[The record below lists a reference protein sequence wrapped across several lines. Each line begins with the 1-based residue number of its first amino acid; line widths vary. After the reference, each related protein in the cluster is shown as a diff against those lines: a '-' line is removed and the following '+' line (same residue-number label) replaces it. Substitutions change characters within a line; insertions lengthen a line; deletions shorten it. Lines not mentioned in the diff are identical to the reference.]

1 MKLKDR
7 IAIVTGGGKGI
18 GAEICLRLASEGA
31 KIVIAEMDIE
41 NGEKISKK
49 IQDNNGE
56 AIVVETNKDPLNNAL
71 KLISGKWKI
80 KILEKLSN
88 KPIRFGKLKKNLDTI
103 TSQMLSKQL
112 KEMENDTLVKRKV
125 IKSNPITV
133 EYSLTQFGNSSL
145 PIIRSLIKWGSIN
158 KRKMS
163 RVIEKDQERAID
175 LLNDEIRFKNLQ
187 RKNFYG

>member
-1 MKLKDR
+1 MINKL
-7 IAIVTGGGKGI
+7 
-18 GAEICLRLASEGA
+18 EI
-31 KIVIAEMDIE
+31 
-41 NGEKISKK
+41 
-49 IQDNNGE
+49 
-56 AIVVETNKDPLNNAL
+56 NKDPLNNAL

-88 KPIRFGKLKKNLDTI
+88 RPIRFGKLKKGLNTI

-125 IKSNPITV
+125 VKSKPITV

-145 PIIRSLIKWGSIN
+145 PIIRSLVKWGNIN

-163 RVIEKDQERAID
+163 HVIEKDQERVID
-175 LLNDEIRFKNLQ
+175 LLHDEIRFKNLQ

>member
-1 MKLKDR
+1 MVNKL
-7 IAIVTGGGKGI
+7 
-18 GAEICLRLASEGA
+18 EI
-31 KIVIAEMDIE
+31 
-41 NGEKISKK
+41 
-49 IQDNNGE
+49 
-56 AIVVETNKDPLNNAL
+56 NKDPLNNAL

-80 KILEKLSN
+80 KILDKLIN
-88 KPIRFGKLKKNLDTI
+88 KPTRFGKLKKDLNTI
-103 TSQMLSKQL
+103 TAQMLSKQL

-133 EYSLTQFGNSSL
+133 EYSLTQFGSSSL
-145 PIIRSLIKWGSIN
+145 PIIRALIKWGSIN

-163 RVIEKDQERAID
+163 SVIGKDQERAID

>member
-1 MKLKDR
+1 MVNKL
-7 IAIVTGGGKGI
+7 
-18 GAEICLRLASEGA
+18 EI
-31 KIVIAEMDIE
+31 
-41 NGEKISKK
+41 
-49 IQDNNGE
+49 
-56 AIVVETNKDPLNNAL
+56 NKDPLNNAL

-88 KPIRFGKLKKNLDTI
+88 RPIRFGKLKKNLDTI

-133 EYSLTQFGNSSL
+133 EYSLTQFGSSSL
-145 PIIRSLIKWGSIN
+145 PIIRALIKWGSIN

-163 RVIEKDQERAID
+163 SVIGKDQERAID

-187 RKNFYG
+187 RKNFYR

>member
-1 MKLKDR
+1 MVNKL
-7 IAIVTGGGKGI
+7 
-18 GAEICLRLASEGA
+18 EI
-31 KIVIAEMDIE
+31 
-41 NGEKISKK
+41 
-49 IQDNNGE
+49 
-56 AIVVETNKDPLNNAL
+56 NKDPLNNAL

-80 KILEKLSN
+80 KIIEKLIN
-88 KPIRFGKLKKNLDTI
+88 KPIRFGKLKKGLNTI

-125 IKSNPITV
+125 VKSKPITV

-145 PIIRSLIKWGSIN
+145 PIIRSLVKWGNIN

-163 RVIEKDQERAID
+163 HVIEKDQERVID
-175 LLNDEIRFKNLQ
+175 LLHDEIRFKNLQ

>member
-1 MKLKDR
+1 MVNKL
-7 IAIVTGGGKGI
+7 
-18 GAEICLRLASEGA
+18 EI
-31 KIVIAEMDIE
+31 
-41 NGEKISKK
+41 
-49 IQDNNGE
+49 
-56 AIVVETNKDPLNNAL
+56 NKDPLNNAL

-80 KILEKLSN
+80 KIIEKLIN
-88 KPIRFGKLKKNLDTI
+88 KPIRFSKLKKDLDTI

-125 IKSNPITV
+125 VKSKPITV

-145 PIIRSLIKWGSIN
+145 PIIRSLVKWGNIN

-163 RVIEKDQERAID
+163 HVIEKDQERVID
-175 LLNDEIRFKNLQ
+175 LLHDEIRFKNLQ

>member
-1 MKLKDR
+1 MVNKL
-7 IAIVTGGGKGI
+7 
-18 GAEICLRLASEGA
+18 EI
-31 KIVIAEMDIE
+31 
-41 NGEKISKK
+41 
-49 IQDNNGE
+49 
-56 AIVVETNKDPLNNAL
+56 NKDPLNNAL

-88 KPIRFGKLKKNLDTI
+88 RPIRFGKLKKNLDTI

-133 EYSLTQFGNSSL
+133 EYSLTQFGSSSL
-145 PIIRSLIKWGSIN
+145 PIIRALIKWGSIN
-158 KRKMS
+158 KRKIS
-163 RVIEKDQERAID
+163 SVIGKDQERAID

>member
-1 MKLKDR
+1 MVNKL
-7 IAIVTGGGKGI
+7 
-18 GAEICLRLASEGA
+18 EI
-31 KIVIAEMDIE
+31 
-41 NGEKISKK
+41 
-49 IQDNNGE
+49 
-56 AIVVETNKDPLNNAL
+56 NKDPLNNAL

-133 EYSLTQFGNSSL
+133 EYSLTQFGSSSL
-145 PIIRSLIKWGSIN
+145 PIIRALIKWGSIN

-163 RVIEKDQERAID
+163 SVIGKDQERAID

>member
-1 MKLKDR
+1 MVNKL
-7 IAIVTGGGKGI
+7 
-18 GAEICLRLASEGA
+18 EI
-31 KIVIAEMDIE
+31 
-41 NGEKISKK
+41 
-49 IQDNNGE
+49 
-56 AIVVETNKDPLNNAL
+56 NKDPLNNAL

-88 KPIRFGKLKKNLDTI
+88 RPIRFGKLKKNLDTI

-125 IKSNPITV
+125 VKSNSTTV

-145 PIIRSLIKWGSIN
+145 PIIRSLVKWGSIN

-163 RVIEKDQERAID
+163 RVIEKDQERVID
-175 LLNDEIRFKNLQ
+175 LLHDEIRFKNLQ

>member
-1 MKLKDR
+1 MVNKL
-7 IAIVTGGGKGI
+7 
-18 GAEICLRLASEGA
+18 EI
-31 KIVIAEMDIE
+31 
-41 NGEKISKK
+41 
-49 IQDNNGE
+49 
-56 AIVVETNKDPLNNAL
+56 NKDPLNNAL

-80 KILEKLSN
+80 KILEKLIN
-88 KPIRFGKLKKNLDTI
+88 KPIRFGKLKKDLNTI
-103 TSQMLSKQL
+103 TAQMLSKQL

-133 EYSLTQFGNSSL
+133 EYSLTQLGNSSL

-163 RVIEKDQERAID
+163 RVIEKDQEKAID

-187 RKNFYG
+187 RKSFYE

>member
-1 MKLKDR
+1 MVNKL
-7 IAIVTGGGKGI
+7 
-18 GAEICLRLASEGA
+18 EI
-31 KIVIAEMDIE
+31 
-41 NGEKISKK
+41 
-49 IQDNNGE
+49 
-56 AIVVETNKDPLNNAL
+56 NKDPLNNAL

-88 KPIRFGKLKKNLDTI
+88 RPIRFGKLKKNLDTI

-175 LLNDEIRFKNLQ
+175 VLNDEIRFKNLQ
-187 RKNFYG
+187 RKSFYE

>member
-1 MKLKDR
+1 MVNKL
-7 IAIVTGGGKGI
+7 
-18 GAEICLRLASEGA
+18 EI
-31 KIVIAEMDIE
+31 
-41 NGEKISKK
+41 
-49 IQDNNGE
+49 
-56 AIVVETNKDPLNNAL
+56 NKDPLNNSL

-80 KILEKLSN
+80 KILEKLIN
-88 KPIRFGKLKKNLDTI
+88 KPIRFGKLKKDLNTI
-103 TSQMLSKQL
+103 TAQMLSKQL

-133 EYSLTQFGNSSL
+133 EYSLTQFGSSSL
-145 PIIRSLIKWGSIN
+145 PIIRALIKWGSIN

>member
-1 MKLKDR
+1 MVNKL
-7 IAIVTGGGKGI
+7 
-18 GAEICLRLASEGA
+18 EI
-31 KIVIAEMDIE
+31 
-41 NGEKISKK
+41 
-49 IQDNNGE
+49 
-56 AIVVETNKDPLNNAL
+56 NKDPLNNAL
-71 KLISGKWKI
+71 KLIGGKWKI

-88 KPIRFGKLKKNLDTI
+88 RPIRFGKLKKDLNTI
-103 TSQMLSKQL
+103 TAQMLSKQL

-133 EYSLTQFGNSSL
+133 EYSLTQFGSSSL
-145 PIIRSLIKWGSIN
+145 PIIRALIKWGSIN

>member
-1 MKLKDR
+1 MVNKLE
-7 IAIVTGGGKGI
+7 V
-18 GAEICLRLASEGA
+18 
-31 KIVIAEMDIE
+31 
-41 NGEKISKK
+41 
-49 IQDNNGE
+49 
-56 AIVVETNKDPLNNAL
+56 NKDPLHNAL

-80 KILEKLSN
+80 KILEKLIN
-88 KPIRFGKLKKNLDTI
+88 KPIRFGKLKKDLNTI
-103 TSQMLSKQL
+103 TAQMLSKQL

-133 EYSLTQFGNSSL
+133 EYSLTQFGSSSL
-145 PIIRSLIKWGSIN
+145 PIIRALIKWGSIN

-163 RVIEKDQERAID
+163 SVIGKDQERAID

>member
-1 MKLKDR
+1 MINKL
-7 IAIVTGGGKGI
+7 
-18 GAEICLRLASEGA
+18 EI
-31 KIVIAEMDIE
+31 
-41 NGEKISKK
+41 
-49 IQDNNGE
+49 
-56 AIVVETNKDPLNNAL
+56 NKDPLSNAL

-80 KILEKLSN
+80 KIIEQLIN
-88 KPIRFGKLKKNLDTI
+88 KPTRFGKLKKNLKTI

-125 IKSNPITV
+125 INSNPITV

-163 RVIEKDQERAID
+163 RVIEKDQEKAID
-175 LLNDEIRFKNLQ
+175 LFNDEIRFKNLQ
-187 RKNFYG
+187 RKNFYE

>member
-1 MKLKDR
+1 MVNKL
-7 IAIVTGGGKGI
+7 
-18 GAEICLRLASEGA
+18 EI
-31 KIVIAEMDIE
+31 
-41 NGEKISKK
+41 
-49 IQDNNGE
+49 
-56 AIVVETNKDPLNNAL
+56 NKDPLSSAL

-80 KILEKLSN
+80 KILEKLIN
-88 KPIRFGKLKKNLDTI
+88 KPIRFGKLKKDLNTI
-103 TSQMLSKQL
+103 TAQMLSKQL

-145 PIIRSLIKWGSIN
+145 PIIKSLVKWGSIN

-163 RVIEKDQERAID
+163 RVVEKDQERVIE
-175 LLNDEIRFKNLQ
+175 LLHDEIRFKNLQ